1 MRRNWMTRVRFLAI
15 AAGVALLAAGCTAPG
30 KKTAPAFHSPPPAT
44 VGAVTL
50 GPTSVAPGIWHAQTQ
65 IPELDGAPQSLNV
78 LWVAG
83 SGIEPQNDPHIV
95 FVDPVGLSH
104 TSEIA
109 TDAGATAAVNGT
121 FYDTKNYVSVCFLKI
136 DGHVVAEQ
144 AAEAGWLNQ
153 AGLAVTAD
161 GDFRLIRRP
170 EDGWRGDATP
180 ENVMVTG
187 PLLLWEGERVA
198 VNTGSGMARRHPR
211 TVVGTQPDGTIV
223 FVTVDGRHA
232 EEAAGMNFDE
242 LQALM
247 LALGCEHAINL
258 DGGGSTTMWVADR
271 GVVNFPSDN
280 RQFDHAGERRVD
292 NSVLIF
298 APGPAEK

>member
-1 MRRNWMTRVRFLAI
+1 MPCNWKIPARFLAI
-15 AAGVALLAAGCTAPG
+15 TAGIALLTAGCAAPSAKQEPVRLAG
-30 KKTAPAFHSPPPAT
+30 PPGLTVAEATLAPVA
-44 VGAVTL
+44 
-50 GPTSVAPGIWHAQTQ
+50 VAPGIWHAQTRLA
-65 IPELDGAPQSLNV
+65 ELEGSQSLNV

-109 TDAGATAAVNGT
+109 ADAGATAAVNGT

-144 AAEAGWLNQ
+144 AADAGWLNQ

-170 EDGWRGDATP
+170 EAGWRGDTTP

-198 VNTGSGMARRHPR
+198 VNTGRGMARRHPR

-232 EEAAGMNFDE
+232 GEAAGMNFDE

-258 DGGGSTTMWVADR
+258 DGGGSTTMWLANQ

-280 RQFDHAGERRVD
+280 REFDHGGERRVD

-298 APGPAEK
+298 APEPAGN